1 MLIDPT
7 QLAFLAIVFGA
18 YFVGTVLGFGTT
30 ILVVTF
36 GAQLVDLDVLLPIVS
51 PLNIGLGG
59 YIAIRH
65 YRATRWR
72 PLLRRWLPTV
82 AVGVPLG
89 LLLFNL
95 RELTWL
101 KLGFGV
107 LVTILAGLQLR
118 ATFGVRRGAA
128 QPIAGSR
135 GAALLFLGGIVHGV
149 YATGGPLV
157 VYVMGREIDDK
168 SAFRSTVST
177 LFLPLTVALIVDYV
191 LLGLVTTEVVEL
203 GLMSLGP
210 VLAGLWLGEWAHRR
224 INDRSFKLGVWLL
237 LLAGGLVL
245 TARSLLES

>member
-1 MLIDPT
+1 MPIDPT
-7 QLAFLAIVFGA
+7 QLAFLAIIFGA

-36 GAQLVDLDVLLPIVS
+36 GAQLVELDVLLPVVS

-59 YIAIRH
+59 YIALRH

-72 PLLRRWLPTV
+72 LLLRRCLPTV

-95 RELTWL
+95 RELTL
-101 KLGFGV
+101 LRLGFGV
-107 LVTILAGLQLR
+107 LVIILAGLQLR
-118 ATFGVRRGAA
+118 ATLARRRAA
-128 QPIAGSR
+128 SEPIRGPR

-149 YATGGPLV
+149 YATGGPLI

-177 LFLPLTVALIVDYV
+177 LFLPLTIALIVDYL

-203 GLMSLGP
+203 GLMSLAP
-210 VLAGLWLGEWAHRR
+210 VLAGLWIGEWAHRR
-224 INDRSFKLGVWLL
+224 INERSFKLGLWILL
-237 LLAGGLVL
+237 LVGGLVL
-245 TARSLLES
+245 TARALLEA